1 MKIISRNDVA
11 RDVKI
16 LDLVIKFDIPIESV
30 SAGKFDYRCKCP
42 SPDHKMGKEKTSSC
56 YINSTDNNFYCYG
69 CNKGVSSI
77 DFYMS
82 CSGKTFADAMQD
94 LKDQV
99 KSHGN
104 YQHTIDQKKV
114 TFPVLLKTSEIL
126 REFLI
131 KNPEQIGNMTT
142 LLRKIDKISFEES
155 KDDSEKIEEMNVKLK
170 KMLESK

>member
-16 LDLVIKFDIPIESV
+16 LDLVVKFDIPIESV

-82 CSGKTFADAMQD
+82 CSGKTFAEAMQD

-104 YQHTIDQKKV
+104 YQEVVEKKRA
-114 TFPVLLKTSEIL
+114 TFTLLLDTSELI
-126 REFLI
+126 RSFLI
-131 KNPEQIGNMTT
+131 KNPNRMKEMTAF
-142 LLRKIDKISFEES
+142 LKKVDSISFDESKEDADKIERMN
-155 KDDSEKIEEMNVKLK
+155 KKIE
-170 KMLESK
+170 KMLREI